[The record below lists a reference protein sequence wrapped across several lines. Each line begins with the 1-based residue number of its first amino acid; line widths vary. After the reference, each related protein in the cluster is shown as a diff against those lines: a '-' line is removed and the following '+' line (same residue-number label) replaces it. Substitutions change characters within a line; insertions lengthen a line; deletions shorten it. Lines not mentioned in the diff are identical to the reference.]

1 MNLKFW
7 KKRGRKQ
14 EIKQKT
20 NYEFVEYYYN
30 YRVNLFGDFIDIY
43 CAYRDTVSGKM
54 ISKRIKTVRD
64 TVEMRIELIDKLE
77 IREFLDSKYNTYLQQ
92 LKKSKFDNTIKELKE
107 AMEENKVYKEE

>member
-7 KKRGRKQ
+7 KKKERKQ

-20 NYEFVEYYYN
+20 NYEFVEYYYD

-43 CAYRDTVSGKM
+43 CSYKDTINNKM
-54 ISKRIKTVRD
+54 ISKRIKTVKD

-77 IREFLDSKYNTYLQQ
+77 IRGFLYSKYNTYLQQ
-92 LKKSKFDNTIKELKE
+92 LKKSKFDNTIKELKK

>member
-1 MNLKFW
+1 MNLRFW
-7 KKRGRKQ
+7 KKK
-14 EIKQKT
+14 EEENEQKT
-20 NYEFVEYYYN
+20 NYEFVEYFYE

-77 IREFLDSKYNTYLQQ
+77 IRHFLYSKSNKYLQQ
-92 LKKSKFDNTIKELKE
+92 LKSSKLNNTIKELKE